1 MADAM
6 TLAAVLALASQC
18 APNLDQNLIAGIAK
32 HESGLNPLVLHDN
45 TTSRSYAPANCE
57 RGSGSRGR
65 SHPRPG
71 SQRRPWVDADQQS
84 QSGLFGFAG
93 VGSVRRLPLHKSC
106 GDAISC
112 NLLLQHRLT
121 DARTGPLYWP
131 VVAARMRLH
140 AKHDRLDPTGEG
152 AGNHDGFRAYA
163 SRANAGVRCP
173 IVGCLGPAS
182 LP

>member
-18 APNLDQNLIAGIAK
+18 APSLDQNLIAGIAK
-32 HESGLNPLVLHDN
+32 HEFGLNPAGPARQHDLAEL
-45 TTSRSYAPANCE
+45 RAGDCE
-57 RGSGSRGR
+57 RGSGSRSR

-112 NLLLQHRLT
+112 NLLLQHGLT

-131 VVAARMRLH
+131 VVAARMRVH

-152 AGNHDGFRAYA
+152 AGNHDGFRACA